1 MNSKTCLIAKESP
14 GLYGSLKRIF
24 KDESILVL
32 EEAFNYAYKLGSF
45 NEDPIV
51 REAGVSFN
59 PRPARFASI
68 LIKEAEN
75 LSLELISSAFFIG
88 VNLPDVKNEIKIINV
103 YDNITS
109 FKVPNN
115 NAKLALFLV
124 CFIDLIRHLH
134 MSSLR
139 NHEKSELINNLCN
152 ALKNINSLSFEP
164 FSECN
169 INIDR
174 LKLVL
179 ETAIR
184 MQEHR
189 LVELA

>member
-68 LIKEAEN
+68 LIKEAECV
-75 LSLELISSAFFIG
+75 SLELISSAFFIG
-88 VNLPDVKNEIKIINV
+88 LKLSTITNDFKIVNIDNYIN
-103 YDNITS
+103 S
-109 FKVPNN
+109 FKVPKNQGE
-115 NAKLALFLV
+115 LALFLV
-124 CFIDLIRHLH
+124 FFIDLLRHLH
-134 MSSLR
+134 MTSLT
-139 NHEKSELINNLCN
+139 NDEKNELINRVSN
-152 ALKNINSLSFEP
+152 ALKDVDDKNLEAFN
-164 FSECN
+164 ECK

-179 ETAIR
+179 ETAIK
-184 MQEHR
+184 MQENR
-189 LVELA
+189 LAN